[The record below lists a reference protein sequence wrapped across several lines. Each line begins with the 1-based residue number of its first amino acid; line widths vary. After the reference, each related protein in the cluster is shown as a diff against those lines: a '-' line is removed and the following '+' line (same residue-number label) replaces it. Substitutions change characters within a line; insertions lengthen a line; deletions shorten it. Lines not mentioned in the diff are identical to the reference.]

1 VPVPTLRGPVE
12 GADLGRVLM
21 HEHLF
26 VVDPDV
32 ARNVDTGWDP
42 DVEVAR
48 AVERLTELQEAG
60 IGTLVDLTVTGLGRD
75 VPLMLR
81 VAREVPV
88 HIVAATGLY
97 TFSDVPMYFR
107 FRSTDHMADCF
118 VRDINDGIGDTGVRA
133 GVLKCA
139 TDEAG
144 ITPGVTKVLRAVA
157 RAHLRTGVPISTH
170 THAGTERGSDQ
181 LRVFVEEGVDP
192 ARVVIGHSGDS
203 TDLDYL
209 QRLLDTGATL
219 GMDRFGLDAI
229 LGFDARVAT
238 VAALCARGYAPQ
250 LVLSHDA
257 SCFTDMFSPQM
268 RQRANPNWHFQHITR
283 DVLPALRGRGV
294 TEEQIETMLMRNP
307 RRILA
312 GPSG

>member
-1 VPVPTLRGPVE
+1 
-12 GADLGRVLM
+12 M

-26 VVDPDV
+26 TVDPDV
-32 ARNVDTGWDP
+32 ARNVDTGWDE
-42 DVEVAR
+42 DAEVER
-48 AVERLTELQEAG
+48 AVQRLTELQVAG
-60 IGTLVDLTVTGLGRD
+60 IGTLVDLTVIGLGRD

-81 VAREVPV
+81 VATRAPL

-97 TFSDVPMYFR
+97 TFHDVPMYFR
-107 FRSTDHMADCF
+107 YRGTDHMADCF
-118 VRDINDGIGDTGVRA
+118 VRDIEDGIGDTGVRA

-144 ITPGVTKVLRAVA
+144 VTEGVAKVLRAVA

-170 THAGTERGSDQ
+170 THAATERGLDQ
-181 LRVFVEEGVDP
+181 LRIFAEEGVEP
-192 ARVVIGHSGDS
+192 SRVVIGHSGDS

-229 LGFDARVAT
+229 LGFAERVAT
-238 VAALCARGYAPQ
+238 VAELCARGYAGQ

-257 SCFTDMFSPQM
+257 SCFADVLSEEM

-283 DVLPALRGRGV
+283 DVLPALRVRGV
-294 TEEQIETMLMRNP
+294 TDEQLETMLVRNP

-312 GPSG
+312 GD